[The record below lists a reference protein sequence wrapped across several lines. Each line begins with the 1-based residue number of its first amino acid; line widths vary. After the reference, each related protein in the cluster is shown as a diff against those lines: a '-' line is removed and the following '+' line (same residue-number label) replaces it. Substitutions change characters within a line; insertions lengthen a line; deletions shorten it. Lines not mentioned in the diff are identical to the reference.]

1 MRRDGT
7 CILFKP
13 HSVVSKHFQIW
24 AGSGTYLRIR
34 EQLSWNSE
42 LDEMKFAFR
51 TWKLT
56 ASCGKDLNHSFLFR
70 YITCYEHPL
79 SSWNWPLNEQEVIYY
94 KQMYVNKWI
103 VSFPLNSEWVHW
115 RAAAGC
121 SCGQFHMWLEH
132 SFGPQFPLMLGCSR
146 RGVARHRFAQ
156 SVLTIHK

>member
-56 ASCGKDLNHSFLFR
+56 ANCVKDLNHSFLFR

-79 SSWNWPLNEQEVIYY
+79 SSWNWPLNEQEVVYY
-94 KQMYVNKWI
+94 VQMYINKWN
-103 VSFPLNSEWVHW
+103 VSCPLNSEWVHW
-115 RAAAGC
+115 RAGCWLVLWTLSHVGGTFFWGSIPFWCWAAPTEVWQG
-121 SCGQFHMWLEH
+121 
-132 SFGPQFPLMLGCSR
+132 
-146 RGVARHRFAQ
+146 
-156 SVLTIHK
+156 TILLSQC